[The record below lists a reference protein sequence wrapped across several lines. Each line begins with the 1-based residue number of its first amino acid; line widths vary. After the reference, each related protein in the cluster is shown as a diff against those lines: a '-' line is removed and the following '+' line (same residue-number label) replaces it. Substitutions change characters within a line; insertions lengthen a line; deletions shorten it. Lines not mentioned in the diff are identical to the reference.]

1 MANTFTQQAEE
12 AGVLKEGRFGGINR
26 ENVVNF
32 LKQVDDIYAQEI
44 GKRSQEIA
52 ERDNKNA
59 EANRAIQ
66 EKDDQIANLQATS
79 QEKDD
84 RIADLQATSQE
95 KDGQIAN
102 LQEKV
107 AAYEE
112 NQKVTEGI
120 TTSINEASATIQ
132 DLRDEN
138 KTLRER
144 LERAEG
150 TDPAAE
156 TAAQRKTIA
165 ALRNALAKAEESS
178 DGALKV
184 RIAELEAVE
193 GGDLWSSLGDVA
205 SAVETRAK
213 ERADA
218 RDRQSRTRA
227 KAIVSHAQFTAL
239 EVIGKASKQ
248 YDAMM
253 TAGGAQVDV
262 TNDTLHEGYTEYIKY
277 IAGLNGVVEDTI
289 HNLEDTLDNATKK
302 MAEAMVA
309 IKSLREVRKPLVKAM
324 EDVFKPVELSG
335 IKTADKLPGMDDVLA
350 FIASAPGVGIS
361 EDTLTDKGVEETIGK
376 VDDTY
381 TDMQVNIANAQLKAG
396 VLEEPKEEVTEE
408 EAPEEEAAE
417 VAIESEDAPEV
428 IKDAAQT
435 EEAEEAK
442 ETEEVEEAE
451 EAKEPEEVE
460 EAEELEAEE
469 LEVKEP
475 EETEKAEE
483 PEVEEPEETEKAEEP
498 EVEEPQEVQPL
509 IPDDA
514 TTVIPV
520 VVKEEN

>member
-59 EANRAIQ
+59 EANRVIQ
-66 EKDDQIANLQATS
+66 EKDDQ
-79 QEKDD
+79 
-84 RIADLQATSQE
+84 IADLQATSQE
-95 KDGQIAN
+95 KDGQIAD

-184 RIAELEAVE
+184 RIAELEKTVQAQKKAVE

-302 MAEAMVA
+302 VAEALVA
-309 IKSLREVRKPLVKAM
+309 IKSLREVNKPLVKAM

-361 EDTLTDKGVEETIGK
+361 EDNLTEKDVKETIGK

-396 VLEEPKEEVTEE
+396 VLEEPKEEVATEE
-408 EAPEEEAAE
+408 QSPE

-451 EAKEPEEVE
+451 ELEVKEPEEVE
-460 EAEELEAEE
+460 E
-469 LEVKEP
+469 
-475 EETEKAEE
+475 
-483 PEVEEPEETEKAEEP
+483 AEEP

>member
-95 KDGQIAN
+95 KDGQIAD

-184 RIAELEAVE
+184 RIAELEKTIQAQKKAVE

-408 EAPEEEAAE
+408 APEEEAPE

-428 IKDAAQT
+428 IKDATQT
-435 EEAEEAK
+435 EEVEEAK
-442 ETEEVEEAE
+442 ETEEVE
-451 EAKEPEEVE
+451 K
-460 EAEELEAEE
+460 AEE

-483 PEVEEPEETEKAEEP
+483 PEVEEPEE
-498 EVEEPQEVQPL
+498 VQPP

>member
-32 LKQVDDIYAQEI
+32 LKQVDDIYVQEI

-59 EANRAIQ
+59 EASRVIQ
-66 EKDDQIANLQATS
+66 ELQATS

-84 RIADLQATSQE
+84 QIAGLQATSQE
-95 KDGQIAN
+95 KDDQIAD

-144 LERAEG
+144 LERVEG

-156 TAAQRKTIA
+156 TVAQRKTIA
-165 ALRNALAKAEESS
+165 MLRNALAKAEESS

-184 RIAELEAVE
+184 RIAELEKMVQAQKKAVE

-253 TAGGAQVDV
+253 TDGNAQVDA
-262 TNDTLHEGYTEYIKY
+262 TNSTLHEGYTEYIKY

-289 HNLEDTLDNATKK
+289 PNLEDALDNAAQKIE
-302 MAEAMVA
+302 EAKVA
-309 IKSLREVRKPLVKAM
+309 IKSLREVKKPLVKAM
-324 EDVFKPVELSG
+324 EDVFKPVELTG

-350 FIASAPGVGIS
+350 FIAAAPGVGIS
-361 EDTLTDKGVEETIGK
+361 EDALTDKDVKETIGK

-381 TDMQVNIANAQLKAG
+381 TDMQVNITNAQLKAG

-408 EAPEEEAAE
+408 EATE
-417 VAIESEDAPEV
+417 VTTESEDAPEV
-428 IKDAAQT
+428 IKDATQ
-435 EEAEEAK
+435 
-442 ETEEVEEAE
+442 TEEVEEAKE
-451 EAKEPEEVE
+451 SEGIAEVEKTEEPEESG
-460 EAEELEAEE
+460 
-469 LEVKEP
+469 
-475 EETEKAEE
+475 
-483 PEVEEPEETEKAEEP
+483 EVEEPE
-498 EVEEPQEVQPL
+498 EVQPL

>member
-32 LKQVDDIYAQEI
+32 LKQVDDIYVQEI

-59 EANRAIQ
+59 EASRVIQELQATSQ

-79 QEKDD
+79 QEKD
-84 RIADLQATSQE
+84 
-95 KDGQIAN
+95 GQIAD

-156 TAAQRKTIA
+156 TMAQRKTIA
-165 ALRNALAKAEESS
+165 MLRNALAKAEESS

-184 RIAELEAVE
+184 RIAELEKTVQAQKKAVE

-248 YDAMM
+248 YDSMM
-253 TAGGAQVDV
+253 TDGNAQVDA
-262 TNDTLHEGYTEYIKY
+262 TNSTLHEGYTEYIKY

-289 HNLEDTLDNATKK
+289 PNLEDALDNAAQKIE
-302 MAEAMVA
+302 EAKVA

-324 EDVFKPVELSG
+324 EDVFKPVELTG

-350 FIASAPGVGIS
+350 FIAAAPGVGIS
-361 EDTLTDKGVEETIGK
+361 EDALTDKDVKETIGK

-381 TDMQVNIANAQLKAG
+381 TDMQVNITNAQLKAG

-408 EAPEEEAAE
+408 EATE
-417 VAIESEDAPEV
+417 VTTESEDAPEV
-428 IKDAAQT
+428 IKDATQ
-435 EEAEEAK
+435 
-442 ETEEVEEAE
+442 TEEVEEAKE
-451 EAKEPEEVE
+451 SEGVKEPEVE
-460 EAEELEAEE
+460 EAEE
-469 LEVKEP
+469 P
-475 EETEKAEE
+475 EESG
-483 PEVEEPEETEKAEEP
+483 EVEEPE
-498 EVEEPQEVQPL
+498 EVQPL

>member
-32 LKQVDDIYAQEI
+32 LKQVDDIYVQEI

-59 EANRAIQ
+59 EASRVIQELQATSQ

-79 QEKDD
+79 QEKD
-84 RIADLQATSQE
+84 
-95 KDGQIAN
+95 GQIAD

-156 TAAQRKTIA
+156 TVAQRKTIA
-165 ALRNALAKAEESS
+165 MLRNALAKAEESS

-184 RIAELEAVE
+184 RIAELEKMVQAQKKAVE

-253 TAGGAQVDV
+253 TDGNAQVDA
-262 TNDTLHEGYTEYIKY
+262 TNSTLHEGYTEYIKY

-289 HNLEDTLDNATKK
+289 PNLEDALDNAAQKIE
-302 MAEAMVA
+302 EAKVA
-309 IKSLREVRKPLVKAM
+309 IKSLREVKKPLVKAM
-324 EDVFKPVELSG
+324 EDVFKPVELTG

-350 FIASAPGVGIS
+350 FIAAAPGVGIS
-361 EDTLTDKGVEETIGK
+361 EDALTDKDVKETIGK

-381 TDMQVNIANAQLKAG
+381 TDMQVNITNAQLKAG

-408 EAPEEEAAE
+408 EATE
-417 VAIESEDAPEV
+417 VTTESEDVPEV
-428 IKDAAQT
+428 IKDATQ
-435 EEAEEAK
+435 
-442 ETEEVEEAE
+442 TEEVEEAKE
-451 EAKEPEEVE
+451 SEGIAEVEKTEEPEESG
-460 EAEELEAEE
+460 
-469 LEVKEP
+469 
-475 EETEKAEE
+475 
-483 PEVEEPEETEKAEEP
+483 EVEEPEG
-498 EVEEPQEVQPL
+498 VQPL

>member
-12 AGVLKEGRFGGINR
+12 AGIFKEGRFGGINR

-32 LKQVDDIYAQEI
+32 LRQVDDIYAREI

-84 RIADLQATSQE
+84 QIAD
-95 KDGQIAN
+95 

-184 RIAELEAVE
+184 RIAELEKTIQAQKKAVE

-361 EDTLTDKGVEETIGK
+361 EDNLTEKDVKETIGK

-396 VLEEPKEEVTEE
+396 VLEEPKEEVTEEVTE

-451 EAKEPEEVE
+451 E
-460 EAEELEAEE
+460 
-469 LEVKEP
+469 LEVK
-475 EETEKAEE
+475 
-483 PEVEEPEETEKAEEP
+483 EPEETEKAEEP

>member
-32 LKQVDDIYAQEI
+32 LKQVDDIYVQEI

-59 EANRAIQ
+59 EASRVIQELQATSQ

-79 QEKDD
+79 QEKD
-84 RIADLQATSQE
+84 
-95 KDGQIAN
+95 GQIAD

-156 TAAQRKTIA
+156 TVAQRKTIA
-165 ALRNALAKAEESS
+165 MLRNALAKAEESS
-178 DGALKV
+178 DGALKT
-184 RIAELEAVE
+184 RIAELEKMVQAQKKAVE

-253 TAGGAQVDV
+253 TDGNAQVDA
-262 TNDTLHEGYTEYIKY
+262 TNSTLHEGYTEYIKY

-289 HNLEDTLDNATKK
+289 PNLEDALDNAAQKIE
-302 MAEAMVA
+302 EAKVA
-309 IKSLREVRKPLVKAM
+309 IKSLREVKKPLVKAM
-324 EDVFKPVELSG
+324 EDVFKPVELTG

-350 FIASAPGVGIS
+350 FIAAAPGVGIS
-361 EDTLTDKGVEETIGK
+361 EDALTDKDVKETIGK

-381 TDMQVNIANAQLKAG
+381 TDMQVNITNAQLKAG

-408 EAPEEEAAE
+408 EATE
-417 VAIESEDAPEV
+417 VTTESEDAPEV
-428 IKDAAQT
+428 IKDATQ
-435 EEAEEAK
+435 
-442 ETEEVEEAE
+442 TEEVEEA
-451 EAKEPEEVE
+451 KV
-460 EAEELEAEE
+460 
-469 LEVKEP
+469 
-475 EETEKAEE
+475 EE
-483 PEVEEPEETEKAEEP
+483 PEVEEPEESEESG
-498 EVEEPQEVQPL
+498 EVEEPEEVQPL

>member
-32 LKQVDDIYAQEI
+32 LKQVDDIYVQEI

-59 EANRAIQ
+59 EASRVIQ
-66 EKDDQIANLQATS
+66 ELQATS

-84 RIADLQATSQE
+84 QIAGLQATSQE
-95 KDGQIAN
+95 KDDQIAD

-144 LERAEG
+144 LERVEG

-156 TAAQRKTIA
+156 TVAQRKTIA

-184 RIAELEAVE
+184 RIAELEKMVQAQKKAVE

-253 TAGGAQVDV
+253 TDGNAQVDA
-262 TNDTLHEGYTEYIKY
+262 TNSTLHEGYTEYIKY

-302 MAEAMVA
+302 MAEAVVA
-309 IKSLREVRKPLVKAM
+309 IKSLREVKKPLVKAM
-324 EDVFKPVELSG
+324 EDVFKPVELTG

-350 FIASAPGVGIS
+350 FIAAAPGVGIS
-361 EDTLTDKGVEETIGK
+361 EDALTDKDVKETIGK

-381 TDMQVNIANAQLKAG
+381 TDMQVNITNAQLKAG

-408 EAPEEEAAE
+408 EATE
-417 VAIESEDAPEV
+417 VTTESEDAPEV
-428 IKDAAQT
+428 IKDATQ
-435 EEAEEAK
+435 
-442 ETEEVEEAE
+442 TEEVEEAKE
-451 EAKEPEEVE
+451 SEGVKEPEVE
-460 EAEELEAEE
+460 EAEE
-469 LEVKEP
+469 P
-475 EETEKAEE
+475 EESG
-483 PEVEEPEETEKAEEP
+483 EVEEPE
-498 EVEEPQEVQPL
+498 EVQPL

>member
-12 AGVLKEGRFGGINR
+12 AGVLNKEGRFGGINR

-32 LKQVDDIYAQEI
+32 LGQVDNIYAQEI
-44 GKRSQEIA
+44 GKRDNENAKANRVIQELQATSQEKDGQIA
-52 ERDNKNA
+52 DLQA
-59 EANRAIQ
+59 TSQ

-79 QEKDD
+79 QEKD
-84 RIADLQATSQE
+84 
-95 KDGQIAN
+95 GQIAD

-156 TAAQRKTIA
+156 TVAQRKTIA
-165 ALRNALAKAEESS
+165 MLRNALAKAEESS

-184 RIAELEAVE
+184 RIAELEKMVQAQKKAVE

-248 YDAMM
+248 YDSMM
-253 TAGGAQVDV
+253 TAGGAQVDA
-262 TNDTLHEGYTEYIKY
+262 TNSTLHEGYTEYIKY

-289 HNLEDTLDNATKK
+289 PNLEDALDNAAQKIE
-302 MAEAMVA
+302 EAKVA

-324 EDVFKPVELSG
+324 EDVFKPVELTG

-350 FIASAPGVGIS
+350 FIAAAPGVGIS
-361 EDTLTDKGVEETIGK
+361 EDALTDKDVKETIGK

-381 TDMQVNIANAQLKAG
+381 TDMQVNITNAQLKAG

-408 EAPEEEAAE
+408 EATE
-417 VAIESEDAPEV
+417 VTTESEDAPEV
-428 IKDAAQT
+428 IKDATQ
-435 EEAEEAK
+435 
-442 ETEEVEEAE
+442 TEEVEEA
-451 EAKEPEEVE
+451 KESEGVAEVE
-460 EAEELEAEE
+460 EAEEPEE
-469 LEVKEP
+469 LE
-475 EETEKAEE
+475 
-483 PEVEEPEETEKAEEP
+483 EVEEPE
-498 EVEEPQEVQPL
+498 EVQPL

>member
-26 ENVVNF
+26 ENVVDF
-32 LKQVDDIYAQEI
+32 LKQVDQIYVQEI
-44 GKRSQEIA
+44 DKRDKELA
-52 ERDNKNA
+52 ERGNKNA
-59 EANRAIQ
+59 EASRVIQ
-66 EKDDQIANLQATS
+66 ELQATS

-84 RIADLQATSQE
+84 QIADLQATSQE
-95 KDGQIAN
+95 KDGQIAD

-184 RIAELEAVE
+184 RIAELEKTIQAQKKAVE

-262 TNDTLHEGYTEYIKY
+262 ANDTLHEGYTEYIKY

-361 EDTLTDKGVEETIGK
+361 EDNLTEKDVKETIGK

-408 EAPEEEAAE
+408 EAPEEAPE

-428 IKDAAQT
+428 IKDATQT
-435 EEAEEAK
+435 EE
-442 ETEEVEEAE
+442 VE
-451 EAKEPEEVE
+451 EAKEPEESEETEEVE
-460 EAEELEAEE
+460 KAEEP
-469 LEVKEP
+469 EV
-475 EETEKAEE
+475 EKAEE
-483 PEVEEPEETEKAEEP
+483 PEVEEPE
-498 EVEEPQEVQPL
+498 EVQPL

>member
-32 LKQVDDIYAQEI
+32 LKQVDDIYVQEI

-59 EANRAIQ
+59 EASRVIQ
-66 EKDDQIANLQATS
+66 ELQATS

-84 RIADLQATSQE
+84 QIAGLQATSQE
-95 KDGQIAN
+95 KDDQIAD

-156 TAAQRKTIA
+156 TVAQRKTIA
-165 ALRNALAKAEESS
+165 MLRNALAKAEESS

-184 RIAELEAVE
+184 RIAELEKMVQAQKKAVE

-289 HNLEDTLDNATKK
+289 PNLEDALDNAAQKIE
-302 MAEAMVA
+302 EAKVA

-324 EDVFKPVELSG
+324 EDVFKPVELTG

-350 FIASAPGVGIS
+350 FIAAAPGVGIS
-361 EDTLTDKGVEETIGK
+361 EDALTDKDVKETIGK

-381 TDMQVNIANAQLKAG
+381 TDMQVNITNAQLKAG
-396 VLEEPKEEVTEE
+396 VLEEPKEEVTVE
-408 EAPEEEAAE
+408 EATE
-417 VAIESEDAPEV
+417 VTTESEDAPEV
-428 IKDAAQT
+428 IKDATQ
-435 EEAEEAK
+435 
-442 ETEEVEEAE
+442 TEEVEEAKE
-451 EAKEPEEVE
+451 SEGVKEPEVE
-460 EAEELEAEE
+460 EAEELEESG
-469 LEVKEP
+469 
-475 EETEKAEE
+475 
-483 PEVEEPEETEKAEEP
+483 EVEEPEEA
-498 EVEEPQEVQPL
+498 QPL

>member
-32 LKQVDDIYAQEI
+32 LKQVDDIYVQEI

-59 EANRAIQ
+59 EASRVIQ
-66 EKDDQIANLQATS
+66 ELQATS

-84 RIADLQATSQE
+84 QIAGLQATSQE
-95 KDGQIAN
+95 KDDQIAD

-156 TAAQRKTIA
+156 TVAQRKTIA
-165 ALRNALAKAEESS
+165 MLRNALAKAEESS

-184 RIAELEAVE
+184 RIAELEKMVQAQKKAVE

-253 TAGGAQVDV
+253 TDGNAQVDAA
-262 TNDTLHEGYTEYIKY
+262 NSTLHEGYTEYIKY

-302 MAEAMVA
+302 MAEAVVA
-309 IKSLREVRKPLVKAM
+309 IKSLREVKKPLVKAM
-324 EDVFKPVELSG
+324 EDVFKPVELTG

-350 FIASAPGVGIS
+350 FIAAAPGVGIS
-361 EDTLTDKGVEETIGK
+361 EDALTDKDVKETIGK

-381 TDMQVNIANAQLKAG
+381 TDMQVNITNAQLKAG

-408 EAPEEEAAE
+408 EATE
-417 VAIESEDAPEV
+417 VTTESEDAPEV
-428 IKDAAQT
+428 IKDATQ
-435 EEAEEAK
+435 
-442 ETEEVEEAE
+442 TEEVEEARE
-451 EAKEPEEVE
+451 SE
-460 EAEELEAEE
+460 
-469 LEVKEP
+469 EVKEP
-475 EETEKAEE
+475 EVEETEEPEE
-483 PEVEEPEETEKAEEP
+483 SGEVEEPEG
-498 EVEEPQEVQPL
+498 VQPL

>member
-32 LKQVDDIYAQEI
+32 LKQVDDIYVQEI

-59 EANRAIQ
+59 EASRVIQ
-66 EKDDQIANLQATS
+66 ELQATS

-84 RIADLQATSQE
+84 QIAGLQATSQE
-95 KDGQIAN
+95 KDDQIAD

-156 TAAQRKTIA
+156 TVAQRKTIA

-178 DGALKV
+178 DGALKT
-184 RIAELEAVE
+184 RIAELEKMVQAQKKAVE

-289 HNLEDTLDNATKK
+289 PNLEDALDNAAQKIE
-302 MAEAMVA
+302 EAKVA

-324 EDVFKPVELSG
+324 EDVFKPVELTG

-350 FIASAPGVGIS
+350 FIAAAPGVGIS
-361 EDTLTDKGVEETIGK
+361 EDALTDKDVKETIGK

-381 TDMQVNIANAQLKAG
+381 TDMQVNITNAQLKAG

-408 EAPEEEAAE
+408 EATE
-417 VAIESEDAPEV
+417 VTTESEDAPEV
-428 IKDAAQT
+428 IKDATQ
-435 EEAEEAK
+435 
-442 ETEEVEEAE
+442 TEEVEEAKE
-451 EAKEPEEVE
+451 SEGVKEPEVE
-460 EAEELEAEE
+460 EAEE
-469 LEVKEP
+469 P
-475 EETEKAEE
+475 EESG
-483 PEVEEPEETEKAEEP
+483 EVEEPE
-498 EVEEPQEVQPL
+498 EVQPL

>member
-32 LKQVDDIYAQEI
+32 LKQVDDIYVQEI

-59 EANRAIQ
+59 EANRVIQ
-66 EKDDQIANLQATS
+66 ELQATS

-84 RIADLQATSQE
+84 QIAGLQATSQE
-95 KDGQIAN
+95 KDDQIAG

-144 LERAEG
+144 LERVEG

-156 TAAQRKTIA
+156 TVAQRKTIA
-165 ALRNALAKAEESS
+165 MLRNALAKAEESS

-184 RIAELEAVE
+184 RIAELEKTVQAQKKAVE

-289 HNLEDTLDNATKK
+289 PNLEDALDNAAQKIE
-302 MAEAMVA
+302 EAKVA

-350 FIASAPGVGIS
+350 FIAAAPGVGIS
-361 EDTLTDKGVEETIGK
+361 EDALTDKDVKETIGK

-381 TDMQVNIANAQLKAG
+381 TDMQVNITNAQLKAG

-408 EAPEEEAAE
+408 EATEEGAPEEEALE

-428 IKDAAQT
+428 IKGATQ
-435 EEAEEAK
+435 
-442 ETEEVEEAE
+442 TEEVEEA
-451 EAKEPEEVE
+451 
-460 EAEELEAEE
+460 
-469 LEVKEP
+469 KEP

-483 PEVEEPEETEKAEEP
+483 PEVEEA
-498 EVEEPQEVQPL
+498 EVEEPEEVQPL

>member
-32 LKQVDDIYAQEI
+32 LKQVDDIYVQEI

-59 EANRAIQ
+59 EASRVIQ
-66 EKDDQIANLQATS
+66 ELQATS

-84 RIADLQATSQE
+84 QIAGLQATSQE
-95 KDGQIAN
+95 KDDQIAD

-144 LERAEG
+144 LERVEG

-156 TAAQRKTIA
+156 TVAQRKTIA
-165 ALRNALAKAEESS
+165 MLRNALAKAEESS

-184 RIAELEAVE
+184 RIAELEKMVQAQKKAVE

-248 YDAMM
+248 YDSMM
-253 TAGGAQVDV
+253 TDGNAQVDA
-262 TNDTLHEGYTEYIKY
+262 TNSTLHEGYTEYIKY

-289 HNLEDTLDNATKK
+289 PNLEDALDNAAQKIE
-302 MAEAMVA
+302 EARVA
-309 IKSLREVRKPLVKAM
+309 IKSLREVKKPLVKAM
-324 EDVFKPVELSG
+324 EDVFKPVELTG

-350 FIASAPGVGIS
+350 FIAAAPGVGIS
-361 EDTLTDKGVEETIGK
+361 EDALTDKDVKETIGK

-381 TDMQVNIANAQLKAG
+381 TDMQVNITNAQLKAG

-408 EAPEEEAAE
+408 EATE
-417 VAIESEDAPEV
+417 VTTESEDAPEV
-428 IKDAAQT
+428 IKDATQ
-435 EEAEEAK
+435 
-442 ETEEVEEAE
+442 TEEVEEAKE
-451 EAKEPEEVE
+451 SEGVKEPEVE
-460 EAEELEAEE
+460 EAEE
-469 LEVKEP
+469 P
-475 EETEKAEE
+475 EESGEVG
-483 PEVEEPEETEKAEEP
+483 EVEEPEG
-498 EVEEPQEVQPL
+498 VQPL

>member
-32 LKQVDDIYAQEI
+32 LKQVDDIYVQEI

-59 EANRAIQ
+59 EASRVIQELQATSQEKDDQIADLQATSQ

-79 QEKDD
+79 QEKD
-84 RIADLQATSQE
+84 
-95 KDGQIAN
+95 GQIAD

-156 TAAQRKTIA
+156 TVAQRKTIA
-165 ALRNALAKAEESS
+165 MLRNALAKAEESS

-184 RIAELEAVE
+184 RIAELEKTVQAQKKAVE

-248 YDAMM
+248 YDSMM
-253 TAGGAQVDV
+253 TDGNAQVDA
-262 TNDTLHEGYTEYIKY
+262 TNSTLHEGYTEYIKY

-289 HNLEDTLDNATKK
+289 PNLEDALDNAAQKIE
-302 MAEAMVA
+302 EAKVA
-309 IKSLREVRKPLVKAM
+309 IKSLREVKKPLVKAM
-324 EDVFKPVELSG
+324 EDVFKPVELTG

-350 FIASAPGVGIS
+350 FIAAAPGVGIS
-361 EDTLTDKGVEETIGK
+361 EDALTDKDVKETIGK

-381 TDMQVNIANAQLKAG
+381 TDMQVNITNAQLKAG

-408 EAPEEEAAE
+408 EATE
-417 VAIESEDAPEV
+417 VTTESEDVPEV
-428 IKDAAQT
+428 IKDATQ
-435 EEAEEAK
+435 
-442 ETEEVEEAE
+442 TEEVEEAKE
-451 EAKEPEEVE
+451 SEGIAEVEKTEEPEESG
-460 EAEELEAEE
+460 
-469 LEVKEP
+469 
-475 EETEKAEE
+475 
-483 PEVEEPEETEKAEEP
+483 EVEEPEEA
-498 EVEEPQEVQPL
+498 QPL

>member
-32 LKQVDDIYAQEI
+32 LKQVDDIYVQEI

-59 EANRAIQ
+59 EASRVIQ
-66 EKDDQIANLQATS
+66 ELQATS

-84 RIADLQATSQE
+84 QIAGLQATSQE
-95 KDGQIAN
+95 KDDQIAD

-156 TAAQRKTIA
+156 TVAQRKTIA
-165 ALRNALAKAEESS
+165 MLRNALAKAEESS

-184 RIAELEAVE
+184 RIAELEKMVQAQKKAVE

-248 YDAMM
+248 YDSMM
-253 TAGGAQVDV
+253 TDGNAQVDA
-262 TNDTLHEGYTEYIKY
+262 TNSTLHEGYTEYIKY

-302 MAEAMVA
+302 MAEAVVA
-309 IKSLREVRKPLVKAM
+309 IKSLREVKKPLVKAM

-350 FIASAPGVGIS
+350 FIAAAPGVGIS
-361 EDTLTDKGVEETIGK
+361 EDALTDKDVKETIGK

-381 TDMQVNIANAQLKAG
+381 TDMQVNITNAQLKAG

-408 EAPEEEAAE
+408 EATE
-417 VAIESEDAPEV
+417 VTTESEDAPEV
-428 IKDAAQT
+428 IKDATQ
-435 EEAEEAK
+435 
-442 ETEEVEEAE
+442 TEEVEEARE
-451 EAKEPEEVE
+451 SE
-460 EAEELEAEE
+460 
-469 LEVKEP
+469 EVKEP
-475 EETEKAEE
+475 EVEETEEPEE
-483 PEVEEPEETEKAEEP
+483 SGEVEEPEG
-498 EVEEPQEVQPL
+498 VQPL

>member
-32 LKQVDDIYAQEI
+32 LKQVDNIYAQEI

-59 EANRAIQ
+59 EASRVIQ
-66 EKDDQIANLQATS
+66 ELQATS

-84 RIADLQATSQE
+84 QIAGLQATSQE
-95 KDGQIAN
+95 KDGQIAD

-144 LERAEG
+144 LERVEG

-156 TAAQRKTIA
+156 TVAQRKTIA
-165 ALRNALAKAEESS
+165 MLRNALAKAEESS
-178 DGALKV
+178 DGALKT
-184 RIAELEAVE
+184 RIAELEKTVQAQKKAVE

-253 TAGGAQVDV
+253 TAGGAQVDA
-262 TNDTLHEGYTEYIKY
+262 TNSTLHEGYTEYIKY

-289 HNLEDTLDNATKK
+289 PNLEDALDNAAQKIE
-302 MAEAMVA
+302 EAKVA

-324 EDVFKPVELSG
+324 EDVFKPVELTG

-350 FIASAPGVGIS
+350 FIAAAPGVGIS
-361 EDTLTDKGVEETIGK
+361 EDALTDKDVKETIGK

-381 TDMQVNIANAQLKAG
+381 TDMQVNITNAQLKAG

-408 EAPEEEAAE
+408 EATE
-417 VAIESEDAPEV
+417 VTTESEDAPEV
-428 IKDAAQT
+428 IKDATQ
-435 EEAEEAK
+435 
-442 ETEEVEEAE
+442 TEEVEEAKE
-451 EAKEPEEVE
+451 SEGVKEPEVE
-460 EAEELEAEE
+460 EAEE
-469 LEVKEP
+469 P
-475 EETEKAEE
+475 EESG
-483 PEVEEPEETEKAEEP
+483 EVEEPEEA
-498 EVEEPQEVQPL
+498 QPL

>member
-32 LKQVDDIYAQEI
+32 LKQVDDIYVQEI

-59 EANRAIQ
+59 EASRVIQELQATSQ

-79 QEKDD
+79 QEKD
-84 RIADLQATSQE
+84 
-95 KDGQIAN
+95 GQIAD

-144 LERAEG
+144 LERVEG

-156 TAAQRKTIA
+156 TVAQRKTIA
-165 ALRNALAKAEESS
+165 MLRNALAKAEESS

-184 RIAELEAVE
+184 RIAELEKTVQAQKKAVE

-253 TAGGAQVDV
+253 TDGNAQVDA
-262 TNDTLHEGYTEYIKY
+262 TNSTLHEGYTEYIKY

-289 HNLEDTLDNATKK
+289 PNLEDALDNAAQKIE
-302 MAEAMVA
+302 EAKVA
-309 IKSLREVRKPLVKAM
+309 IKSLREVKKPLVKAM
-324 EDVFKPVELSG
+324 EDVFKPVELTG

-350 FIASAPGVGIS
+350 FIAAAPGVGIS
-361 EDTLTDKGVEETIGK
+361 EDALTGKDVKETIGK

-381 TDMQVNIANAQLKAG
+381 TDMQVNITNAQLKAG

-408 EAPEEEAAE
+408 EATE
-417 VAIESEDAPEV
+417 VTTESEDAPEV
-428 IKDAAQT
+428 IKDATQ
-435 EEAEEAK
+435 
-442 ETEEVEEAE
+442 TEEVEEAKE
-451 EAKEPEEVE
+451 SEGIAEVEKTEEPEESG
-460 EAEELEAEE
+460 
-469 LEVKEP
+469 
-475 EETEKAEE
+475 
-483 PEVEEPEETEKAEEP
+483 EVEEPE
-498 EVEEPQEVQPL
+498 EVQPL

>member
-12 AGVLKEGRFGGINR
+12 SGVLKESRFGGINR

-32 LKQVDDIYAQEI
+32 LRQVDDIYIQEI

-52 ERDNKNA
+52 ERDNENA
-59 EANRAIQ
+59 KANRVIQ
-66 EKDDQIANLQATS
+66 ELQATS

-84 RIADLQATSQE
+84 QIASLQATSQE
-95 KDGQIAN
+95 KDSQIAD

-107 AAYEE
+107 AAYED

-120 TTSINEASATIQ
+120 TTSLNEASETIQ
-132 DLRDEN
+132 SLRDEN

-156 TAAQRKTIA
+156 TVAQRKTIA
-165 ALRNALAKAEESS
+165 ALRNALAKAEDSS
-178 DGALKV
+178 DGALKT
-184 RIAELEAVE
+184 RIAELEKTVQAQKKAVE

-277 IAGLNGVVEDTI
+277 IAGLNEVAEETI
-289 HNLEDTLDNATKK
+289 QNLETTLDNATKELAK
-302 MAEAMVA
+302 VVVA
-309 IKSLREVRKPLVKAM
+309 IKSLREVKKPLVKAK
-324 EDVFKPVELSG
+324 EDVFKPVELTG
-335 IKTADKLPGMDDVLA
+335 IETADKLPGMDDVLA

-376 VDDTY
+376 VDNTY

-396 VLEEPKEEVTEE
+396 VSEESKEEVTEE
-408 EAPEEEAAE
+408 EAPEEEAPE

-428 IKDAAQT
+428 IKDATQ
-435 EEAEEAK
+435 
-442 ETEEVEEAE
+442 TEEVEET
-451 EAKEPEEVE
+451 EEVG
-460 EAEELEAEE
+460 
-469 LEVKEP
+469 EP
-475 EETEKAEE
+475 EETEKAEKAEE
-483 PEVEEPEETEKAEEP
+483 PEVEESE
-498 EVEEPQEVQPL
+498 EVQPL

>member
-32 LKQVDDIYAQEI
+32 LKQVDDIYVQEI

-59 EANRAIQ
+59 EASRVIQELQATSQ

-79 QEKDD
+79 QEKD
-84 RIADLQATSQE
+84 
-95 KDGQIAN
+95 GQIAD

-144 LERAEG
+144 LERVEG

-156 TAAQRKTIA
+156 TVAQRKTIA
-165 ALRNALAKAEESS
+165 MLRNALAKAEESS

-184 RIAELEAVE
+184 RIAELEKMVQAQKKAVE

-289 HNLEDTLDNATKK
+289 PNLEDALDNAAQKIE
-302 MAEAMVA
+302 EAKVA

-324 EDVFKPVELSG
+324 EDVFKPVELTG

-350 FIASAPGVGIS
+350 FIAAAPGVGIS
-361 EDTLTDKGVEETIGK
+361 EDALTDKDVKETIGK

-381 TDMQVNIANAQLKAG
+381 TDMQVNITNAQLKAG

-408 EAPEEEAAE
+408 EATE
-417 VAIESEDAPEV
+417 VTTESEDVPEV
-428 IKDAAQT
+428 IKDATQ
-435 EEAEEAK
+435 
-442 ETEEVEEAE
+442 TEEVEEARE
-451 EAKEPEEVE
+451 SEGIAEVEKTEEPEESG
-460 EAEELEAEE
+460 
-469 LEVKEP
+469 
-475 EETEKAEE
+475 
-483 PEVEEPEETEKAEEP
+483 EVEEPE
-498 EVEEPQEVQPL
+498 EVQPL

>member
-12 AGVLKEGRFGGINR
+12 AGVLNKEGRFGGINR

-32 LKQVDDIYAQEI
+32 LGQVDNIYAQEI
-44 GKRSQEIA
+44 GKRDNENAKANRVIRELQATSQEKDGQIA
-52 ERDNKNA
+52 DLQA
-59 EANRAIQ
+59 TSQ

-84 RIADLQATSQE
+84 QIAD
-95 KDGQIAN
+95 

-156 TAAQRKTIA
+156 TVAQRKTIA
-165 ALRNALAKAEESS
+165 MLRNALAKAEESS

-184 RIAELEAVE
+184 RIAELEKTVQAQKKAVE

-248 YDAMM
+248 YDSMM
-253 TAGGAQVDV
+253 TDGNAQVDA
-262 TNDTLHEGYTEYIKY
+262 TNSTLHEGYTEYIKY

-289 HNLEDTLDNATKK
+289 PNLEDALDNAAKK
-302 MAEAMVA
+302 IEEARVA

-324 EDVFKPVELSG
+324 EDVFKPVELTG

-350 FIASAPGVGIS
+350 FIAAAPGVGIS
-361 EDTLTDKGVEETIGK
+361 EDALTDKDVKETIGK

-381 TDMQVNIANAQLKAG
+381 TDMQVNITNAQLKAG

-408 EAPEEEAAE
+408 EATEEEATE
-417 VAIESEDAPEV
+417 VTTESEDAPEV
-428 IKDAAQT
+428 IKDATQ
-435 EEAEEAK
+435 
-442 ETEEVEEAE
+442 TEEVEEARE
-451 EAKEPEEVE
+451 PEGIAEVEKTEEPEESG
-460 EAEELEAEE
+460 
-469 LEVKEP
+469 
-475 EETEKAEE
+475 
-483 PEVEEPEETEKAEEP
+483 EVEEPEK
-498 EVEEPQEVQPL
+498 VQPL

>member
-32 LKQVDDIYAQEI
+32 LKQVDDIYVQEI

-59 EANRAIQ
+59 EASRVIQ
-66 EKDDQIANLQATS
+66 ELQATS

-84 RIADLQATSQE
+84 QIAGLQATSQE
-95 KDGQIAN
+95 KDDQIAD

-144 LERAEG
+144 LERVEG

-156 TAAQRKTIA
+156 TVAQRKTIA
-165 ALRNALAKAEESS
+165 ALRNALTKAEESS
-178 DGALKV
+178 DVALKT
-184 RIAELEAVE
+184 RIAELEKTVQAQKKAVE

-253 TAGGAQVDV
+253 TAGGAQVDA
-262 TNDTLHEGYTEYIKY
+262 TNSTLHEGYTEYIKY

-289 HNLEDTLDNATKK
+289 PNLEDALDNAAQKIE
-302 MAEAMVA
+302 EAKVA

-324 EDVFKPVELSG
+324 EDVFKPVELTG

-350 FIASAPGVGIS
+350 FIAAAPGVGIS
-361 EDTLTDKGVEETIGK
+361 EDALTDKDVKETIGK

-381 TDMQVNIANAQLKAG
+381 TDMQVNITNAQLKAG

-408 EAPEEEAAE
+408 EATE
-417 VAIESEDAPEV
+417 VTTESEDAPEV
-428 IKDAAQT
+428 IKDATQ
-435 EEAEEAK
+435 
-442 ETEEVEEAE
+442 TEEVEEARE
-451 EAKEPEEVE
+451 SEGIAEVEKTEEPEESG
-460 EAEELEAEE
+460 
-469 LEVKEP
+469 
-475 EETEKAEE
+475 
-483 PEVEEPEETEKAEEP
+483 EVEEPEEA
-498 EVEEPQEVQPL
+498 QPL

>member
-59 EANRAIQ
+59 EASRVIQ
-66 EKDDQIANLQATS
+66 ELQATS

-84 RIADLQATSQE
+84 QIAGLQATSQE
-95 KDGQIAN
+95 KDDQIAD

-144 LERAEG
+144 LERVEG

-156 TAAQRKTIA
+156 TMAQRKTIA
-165 ALRNALAKAEESS
+165 MLRNALAKAEESS

-184 RIAELEAVE
+184 RIAELEKMVQAQKKAVE

-253 TAGGAQVDV
+253 TDGNAQVDA
-262 TNDTLHEGYTEYIKY
+262 TNSTLHEGYTEYIKY

-302 MAEAMVA
+302 MAEAVVA

-324 EDVFKPVELSG
+324 EDVFKPVELTG

-350 FIASAPGVGIS
+350 FIAAAPGVGIS
-361 EDTLTDKGVEETIGK
+361 EDALTDKDVKETIGK

-381 TDMQVNIANAQLKAG
+381 TDMQVNITNAQLKAG

-408 EAPEEEAAE
+408 EATE
-417 VAIESEDAPEV
+417 VTTESEDAPEV
-428 IKDAAQT
+428 IKDATQ
-435 EEAEEAK
+435 
-442 ETEEVEEAE
+442 TEEVEEA
-451 EAKEPEEVE
+451 KESEGIAEVE
-460 EAEELEAEE
+460 
-469 LEVKEP
+469 K
-475 EETEKAEE
+475 T
-483 PEVEEPEETEKAEEP
+483 EEPEESG
-498 EVEEPQEVQPL
+498 EVEESEGVQPL

>member
-32 LKQVDDIYAQEI
+32 LKQVDDIYVQEI
-44 GKRSQEIA
+44 GKRSREIA

-59 EANRAIQ
+59 EASRVIQ
-66 EKDDQIANLQATS
+66 E
-79 QEKDD
+79 
-84 RIADLQATSQE
+84 LQATSQE
-95 KDGQIAN
+95 KDGQIADLQATSQEKDDQIAD

-144 LERAEG
+144 LERVEG

-156 TAAQRKTIA
+156 TVAQRKTIA
-165 ALRNALAKAEESS
+165 MLRNALAKAEESS

-184 RIAELEAVE
+184 RIAELERTVQAQKKAVE

-289 HNLEDTLDNATKK
+289 PNLEDALDNAAQKIE
-302 MAEAMVA
+302 EAKVA

-324 EDVFKPVELSG
+324 EDVFKPVELTG

-350 FIASAPGVGIS
+350 FIAAAPGVGIS
-361 EDTLTDKGVEETIGK
+361 EDALTDKDVKETIGK

-381 TDMQVNIANAQLKAG
+381 TDMQVNITNAQLKAG

-408 EAPEEEAAE
+408 AATEEGAPEEEAPE

-428 IKDAAQT
+428 IKGATQ
-435 EEAEEAK
+435 
-442 ETEEVEEAE
+442 TEEVE
-451 EAKEPEEVE
+451 
-460 EAEELEAEE
+460 
-469 LEVKEP
+469 EVKEP
-475 EETEKAEE
+475 EETEKTEE
-483 PEVEEPEETEKAEEP
+483 PKESGEVEEPE
-498 EVEEPQEVQPL
+498 EVQPL

>member
-32 LKQVDDIYAQEI
+32 LKQVDDIYVQEI

-59 EANRAIQ
+59 EASRVIQELQATSQ

-79 QEKDD
+79 QEKD
-84 RIADLQATSQE
+84 
-95 KDGQIAN
+95 GQIAD

-156 TAAQRKTIA
+156 TVAQRKTIA

-178 DGALKV
+178 DGALKT
-184 RIAELEAVE
+184 RIAELEKTVQAQKKAVE

-289 HNLEDTLDNATKK
+289 PNLEDALDNAAQKIE
-302 MAEAMVA
+302 EAKVA

-350 FIASAPGVGIS
+350 FIAAAPGVGIS
-361 EDTLTDKGVEETIGK
+361 EDALTDKDVKETIGK

-381 TDMQVNIANAQLKAG
+381 TDMQVNITNAQLKAG

-408 EAPEEEAAE
+408 EATE
-417 VAIESEDAPEV
+417 VTTESEDAPEV
-428 IKDAAQT
+428 IKDATQ
-435 EEAEEAK
+435 
-442 ETEEVEEAE
+442 TEEVEEAKE
-451 EAKEPEEVE
+451 SEGVKEPEVE
-460 EAEELEAEE
+460 EAEE
-469 LEVKEP
+469 P
-475 EETEKAEE
+475 EESG
-483 PEVEEPEETEKAEEP
+483 EVEEPE
-498 EVEEPQEVQPL
+498 EVQPL

>member
-12 AGVLKEGRFGGINR
+12 SGVLKEGRFGGINR

-84 RIADLQATSQE
+84 
-95 KDGQIAN
+95 QIAN

-178 DGALKV
+178 DVALKA
-184 RIAELEAVE
+184 RIAELEKTVQAQKKAVE

-302 MAEAMVA
+302 MAEAVVA

-361 EDTLTDKGVEETIGK
+361 EDNLTEKDVKETIGK

-381 TDMQVNIANAQLKAG
+381 TDMQVNIANAQLKAV
-396 VLEEPKEEVTEE
+396 VLEEPNEEVATEE
-408 EAPEEEAAE
+408 QSPE

-428 IKDAAQT
+428 IKDATQT
-435 EEAEEAK
+435 EEVEETGEVEEAEEAK

-451 EAKEPEEVE
+451 E
-460 EAEELEAEE
+460 

-475 EETEKAEE
+475 EETGKAEE
-483 PEVEEPEETEKAEEP
+483 PEVEEPEETGKAEEP
-498 EVEEPQEVQPL
+498 EVEKPEEVQPL

>member
-32 LKQVDDIYAQEI
+32 LKQVDDIYVQEI

-59 EANRAIQ
+59 EASRVIQ
-66 EKDDQIANLQATS
+66 ELQATS

-84 RIADLQATSQE
+84 QIAGLQATSQE
-95 KDGQIAN
+95 KDDQIAD

-156 TAAQRKTIA
+156 TMAQRKTIA

-178 DGALKV
+178 DGALKT
-184 RIAELEAVE
+184 RIAELEKTVQAQKKAVE

-289 HNLEDTLDNATKK
+289 PNLEDALDNAAQKIE
-302 MAEAMVA
+302 EAKVA

-350 FIASAPGVGIS
+350 FIAAAPGVGIS
-361 EDTLTDKGVEETIGK
+361 EDALTDKDVKETIGK

-381 TDMQVNIANAQLKAG
+381 TDMQVNITNAQLKAG

-408 EAPEEEAAE
+408 EATE
-417 VAIESEDAPEV
+417 VTTESEDAPEV
-428 IKDAAQT
+428 IKDATQT
-435 EEAEEAK
+435 VEEAK
-442 ETEEVEEAE
+442 ESEEVKEPEVEEAE
-451 EAKEPEEVE
+451 EPEESG
-460 EAEELEAEE
+460 
-469 LEVKEP
+469 
-475 EETEKAEE
+475 
-483 PEVEEPEETEKAEEP
+483 EVEEPE
-498 EVEEPQEVQPL
+498 EVQPL

>member
-12 AGVLKEGRFGGINR
+12 TGVLKEGRFGGINR

-32 LKQVDDIYAQEI
+32 LKQVDDIYVQEI

-59 EANRAIQ
+59 EASRVIQELQATSQ

-79 QEKDD
+79 QEKD
-84 RIADLQATSQE
+84 
-95 KDGQIAN
+95 GQIAD

-156 TAAQRKTIA
+156 TMAQRKTIA
-165 ALRNALAKAEESS
+165 MLRNALAKAEESS

-184 RIAELEAVE
+184 RIAELEKTVQAQKKAVE

-289 HNLEDTLDNATKK
+289 PNLEDALDNAAQKIE
-302 MAEAMVA
+302 EAKVA

-324 EDVFKPVELSG
+324 EDVFKPVELTG

-350 FIASAPGVGIS
+350 FIAAAPGVGIS
-361 EDTLTDKGVEETIGK
+361 EDALTDKDVKETIGK

-381 TDMQVNIANAQLKAG
+381 TDMQVNITNAQLKAG

-408 EAPEEEAAE
+408 EATE
-417 VAIESEDAPEV
+417 VTTESEDAPEV
-428 IKDAAQT
+428 IKDATQ
-435 EEAEEAK
+435 
-442 ETEEVEEAE
+442 TEEVEEARE
-451 EAKEPEEVE
+451 SE
-460 EAEELEAEE
+460 
-469 LEVKEP
+469 EVKEP
-475 EETEKAEE
+475 EVEETEEPEE
-483 PEVEEPEETEKAEEP
+483 SGEVEEPE
-498 EVEEPQEVQPL
+498 EVQPL

>member
-1 MANTFTQQAEE
+1 M
-12 AGVLKEGRFGGINR
+12 
-26 ENVVNF
+26 
-32 LKQVDDIYAQEI
+32 
-44 GKRSQEIA
+44 
-52 ERDNKNA
+52 
-59 EANRAIQ
+59 
-66 EKDDQIANLQATS
+66 
-79 QEKDD
+79 
-84 RIADLQATSQE
+84 
-95 KDGQIAN
+95 
-102 LQEKV
+102 
-107 AAYEE
+107 
-112 NQKVTEGI
+112 
-120 TTSINEASATIQ
+120 
-132 DLRDEN
+132 
-138 KTLRER
+138 
-144 LERAEG
+144 
-150 TDPAAE
+150 
-156 TAAQRKTIA
+156 
-165 ALRNALAKAEESS
+165 
-178 DGALKV
+178 KV
-184 RIAELEAVE
+184 RIAELEKTIQAQKKAVE

-302 MAEAMVA
+302 MAEAVVA

-361 EDTLTDKGVEETIGK
+361 EDNLTEKDVKETIGK

-408 EAPEEEAAE
+408 EATE

-435 EEAEEAK
+435 EEVEEAK

-451 EAKEPEEVE
+451 
-460 EAEELEAEE
+460 
-469 LEVKEP
+469 EVKEP

-483 PEVEEPEETEKAEEP
+483 PEVKEPEEPEETEKAEKAEEP
-498 EVEEPQEVQPL
+498 EVEEPEEVQPL

>member
-32 LKQVDDIYAQEI
+32 LKQVDDIYVQEI

-59 EANRAIQ
+59 EASRVIQ
-66 EKDDQIANLQATS
+66 ELQATS

-84 RIADLQATSQE
+84 QIAGLQATSQE
-95 KDGQIAN
+95 KDDQIAD

-144 LERAEG
+144 LERVEG

-156 TAAQRKTIA
+156 TVAQRKTIA
-165 ALRNALAKAEESS
+165 MLRNALAKAEESS

-184 RIAELEAVE
+184 RIAELEKMVQAQKKAVE

-289 HNLEDTLDNATKK
+289 PNLEDALDNAAQKIE
-302 MAEAMVA
+302 EAKVA

-350 FIASAPGVGIS
+350 FIAAAPGVGIS
-361 EDTLTDKGVEETIGK
+361 EDALTDKDVKETIGK

-381 TDMQVNIANAQLKAG
+381 TDMQVNITNAQLKAG

-408 EAPEEEAAE
+408 EATE
-417 VAIESEDAPEV
+417 VTTESEDAPEV
-428 IKDAAQT
+428 IKDATQ
-435 EEAEEAK
+435 
-442 ETEEVEEAE
+442 TEEVEEAE
-451 EAKEPEEVE
+451 V
-460 EAEELEAEE
+460 
-469 LEVKEP
+469 
-475 EETEKAEE
+475 EE
-483 PEVEEPEETEKAEEP
+483 PEVEEPEESEESG
-498 EVEEPQEVQPL
+498 EVEEPEEVKPL

>member
-32 LKQVDDIYAQEI
+32 LKQVDDIYVQEI
-44 GKRSQEIA
+44 DKRSQEIA

-59 EANRAIQ
+59 EASRVIQ
-66 EKDDQIANLQATS
+66 ELQATS

-84 RIADLQATSQE
+84 QIAGLQATSQE
-95 KDGQIAN
+95 KDDQIAD

-144 LERAEG
+144 LERVEG

-156 TAAQRKTIA
+156 TVAQRKTIA
-165 ALRNALAKAEESS
+165 MLRNALAKAEESS
-178 DGALKV
+178 DVALKT
-184 RIAELEAVE
+184 RIAELEKTVQAQKKAVE

-253 TAGGAQVDV
+253 TDGNAQVDA
-262 TNDTLHEGYTEYIKY
+262 TNSTLHEGYTEYIKY

-289 HNLEDTLDNATKK
+289 PNLEDALDNAAQKIE
-302 MAEAMVA
+302 EAKVA

-324 EDVFKPVELSG
+324 EDVFKPVELTG

-350 FIASAPGVGIS
+350 FIAAAPGVGIS
-361 EDTLTDKGVEETIGK
+361 EDALTDKDVKETIGK

-381 TDMQVNIANAQLKAG
+381 TDMQVNITNAQLKAG

-408 EAPEEEAAE
+408 EATE
-417 VAIESEDAPEV
+417 VTTESEDVPEV
-428 IKDAAQT
+428 IKDATQ
-435 EEAEEAK
+435 
-442 ETEEVEEAE
+442 TEEVEEAKE
-451 EAKEPEEVE
+451 SEGIAEVEKTEEPEESG
-460 EAEELEAEE
+460 
-469 LEVKEP
+469 
-475 EETEKAEE
+475 
-483 PEVEEPEETEKAEEP
+483 EVEEPE
-498 EVEEPQEVQPL
+498 EVQPL

>member
-32 LKQVDDIYAQEI
+32 LKQVDDIYVQEI

-59 EANRAIQ
+59 EASRVIQ
-66 EKDDQIANLQATS
+66 ELQATS

-84 RIADLQATSQE
+84 QIAGLQATSQE
-95 KDGQIAN
+95 KDDQIAD

-144 LERAEG
+144 LERVEG

-156 TAAQRKTIA
+156 TVAQRKTIA
-165 ALRNALAKAEESS
+165 MLRNALAKAEESS

-184 RIAELEAVE
+184 RIAELEKMVQAQKKAVE

-253 TAGGAQVDV
+253 TDGNAQVDA
-262 TNDTLHEGYTEYIKY
+262 TNSTLHEGYAEYIKY

-302 MAEAMVA
+302 MAEAVVA
-309 IKSLREVRKPLVKAM
+309 IKSLQEVKKPLVKAM
-324 EDVFKPVELSG
+324 EDVFKPVELTG

-350 FIASAPGVGIS
+350 FIAAAPGVGIS
-361 EDTLTDKGVEETIGK
+361 EDALTDKDVKETIGK

-381 TDMQVNIANAQLKAG
+381 TDMQVNITNAQLKAG

-408 EAPEEEAAE
+408 EATE
-417 VAIESEDAPEV
+417 VTTESEDVPEV
-428 IKDAAQT
+428 IKDATQ
-435 EEAEEAK
+435 
-442 ETEEVEEAE
+442 TEEVEEAKE
-451 EAKEPEEVE
+451 SEGIAEVEKTEEPEESGE
-460 EAEELEAEE
+460 
-469 LEVKEP
+469 
-475 EETEKAEE
+475 AEE
-483 PEVEEPEETEKAEEP
+483 PEEA
-498 EVEEPQEVQPL
+498 QPL

>member
-32 LKQVDDIYAQEI
+32 LKQVDDIYVQEI

-59 EANRAIQ
+59 EASRVIQELQATSQ

-79 QEKDD
+79 QEKD
-84 RIADLQATSQE
+84 
-95 KDGQIAN
+95 GQIAD

-156 TAAQRKTIA
+156 TVAQRKTIA

-178 DGALKV
+178 DGALKT
-184 RIAELEAVE
+184 RIAELEKMVQAQKKAVE

-289 HNLEDTLDNATKK
+289 PNLEDALDNAAQKIE
-302 MAEAMVA
+302 EAKVA

-350 FIASAPGVGIS
+350 FIAAAPGVGIS
-361 EDTLTDKGVEETIGK
+361 EDALTDKDVKETIGK

-381 TDMQVNIANAQLKAG
+381 TDMQVNITNAQLKAG
-396 VLEEPKEEVTEE
+396 VLEEPKEEATEE
-408 EAPEEEAAE
+408 EATE
-417 VAIESEDAPEV
+417 VTTESEDAPEV
-428 IKDAAQT
+428 IKDATQT
-435 EEAEEAK
+435 VEEAK
-442 ETEEVEEAE
+442 ESE
-451 EAKEPEEVE
+451 
-460 EAEELEAEE
+460 
-469 LEVKEP
+469 EVKEP
-475 EETEKAEE
+475 ETEE
-483 PEVEEPEETEKAEEP
+483 PEESGEVEEPE
-498 EVEEPQEVQPL
+498 EVQPL

>member
-32 LKQVDDIYAQEI
+32 LKQVDDIYVQEI

-59 EANRAIQ
+59 EASRVIQELQATSQ

-79 QEKDD
+79 QEKD
-84 RIADLQATSQE
+84 
-95 KDGQIAN
+95 GQIAD

-156 TAAQRKTIA
+156 TVAQRKTIA
-165 ALRNALAKAEESS
+165 MLRNALAKAEESS

-184 RIAELEAVE
+184 RIAELEKMVQAQKKAVE

-253 TAGGAQVDV
+253 TDGNAQVDA
-262 TNDTLHEGYTEYIKY
+262 TNSTLHEGYTEYIKY

-289 HNLEDTLDNATKK
+289 PNLEDALDNAAQKIE
-302 MAEAMVA
+302 EAKVA
-309 IKSLREVRKPLVKAM
+309 IKSLREVKKPLVKAM
-324 EDVFKPVELSG
+324 EDVFKPVELTG

-350 FIASAPGVGIS
+350 FIAAAPGVGIS
-361 EDTLTDKGVEETIGK
+361 ENALTDKDVKETIGK

-381 TDMQVNIANAQLKAG
+381 TDMQVNITNAQLKAG

-408 EAPEEEAAE
+408 EATE
-417 VAIESEDAPEV
+417 VTTESEDAPEV
-428 IKDAAQT
+428 IKDATQ
-435 EEAEEAK
+435 
-442 ETEEVEEAE
+442 TEEVEEAE
-451 EAKEPEEVE
+451 V
-460 EAEELEAEE
+460 
-469 LEVKEP
+469 
-475 EETEKAEE
+475 EE
-483 PEVEEPEETEKAEEP
+483 PEVEEPEESEESG
-498 EVEEPQEVQPL
+498 EVEEPEEVQPL

>member
-12 AGVLKEGRFGGINR
+12 AGVLNKEGRFGGINR

-32 LKQVDDIYAQEI
+32 LGQVDNIYAQEI
-44 GKRSQEIA
+44 GKRDNENAKANRVIQELQATSQEKDGQIA
-52 ERDNKNA
+52 DLQA
-59 EANRAIQ
+59 TSQ

-79 QEKDD
+79 QEKD
-84 RIADLQATSQE
+84 
-95 KDGQIAN
+95 GQIAD

-112 NQKVTEGI
+112 SQKVTEGI

-144 LERAEG
+144 LERVEG

-156 TAAQRKTIA
+156 TVAQRKTIA
-165 ALRNALAKAEESS
+165 MLRNALAKAEESS

-184 RIAELEAVE
+184 RIAELEKMVQAQKKAVE

-253 TAGGAQVDV
+253 TDGNAQVDA
-262 TNDTLHEGYTEYIKY
+262 TNSTLHEGYTEYIKY

-289 HNLEDTLDNATKK
+289 PNLEDALDNAAQKIE
-302 MAEAMVA
+302 EAKVA
-309 IKSLREVRKPLVKAM
+309 IKSLREVKKPLVKAM
-324 EDVFKPVELSG
+324 EDVFKPVELTG

-350 FIASAPGVGIS
+350 FIAAAPGVGIS
-361 EDTLTDKGVEETIGK
+361 EGALTDKDVKETIGK

-381 TDMQVNIANAQLKAG
+381 TDMQVNITNAQLKAG

-408 EAPEEEAAE
+408 EATE
-417 VAIESEDAPEV
+417 VTTESEDVPEV
-428 IKDAAQT
+428 IKDATQ
-435 EEAEEAK
+435 
-442 ETEEVEEAE
+442 TEEVEEAKE
-451 EAKEPEEVE
+451 SEGIAEVEKTEEPEESG
-460 EAEELEAEE
+460 
-469 LEVKEP
+469 
-475 EETEKAEE
+475 
-483 PEVEEPEETEKAEEP
+483 EVEEPE
-498 EVEEPQEVQPL
+498 EVQPL